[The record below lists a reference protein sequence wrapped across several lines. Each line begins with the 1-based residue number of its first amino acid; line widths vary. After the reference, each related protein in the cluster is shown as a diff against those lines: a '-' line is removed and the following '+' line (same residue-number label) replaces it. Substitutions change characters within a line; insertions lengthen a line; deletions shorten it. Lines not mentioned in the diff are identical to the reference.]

1 MYVVTEWCVVTGM
14 TSEGLEGKFGRVT
27 GTVRPGHIGEV
38 MLAVGNRVEG
48 YYALPFDGTEMIERG
63 AECVVVESHPK
74 LSRTVLV
81 TAMPA
86 DDPID

>member
-1 MYVVTEWCVVTGM
+1 VT
-14 TSEGLEGKFGRVT
+14 TSEGLDGKLGRVS

-38 MLAVGNRVEG
+38 ILAVGNRVEA
-48 YYALPFDGTEMIERG
+48 YYALPYDGSETIDRGTECI
-63 AECVVVESHPK
+63 VIQTHPQ

-86 DDPID
+86 AEPID

>member
-1 MYVVTEWCVVTGM
+1 VNAEQEMM
-14 TSEGLEGKFGRVT
+14 SEGLDGKLGRVT

-38 MLAVGNRVEG
+38 MLAVGNRVEA
-48 YYALPFDGTEMIERG
+48 YYALPYDGAETIERG
-63 AECVVVESHPK
+63 AECVVVETHPK

-86 DDPID
+86 DDPTDH